1 VREKTT
7 CPCCGHAF
15 VPVSATARRHEE
27 IMAAWGTGA
36 TAAKIAEQFGLARQS
51 VLREVCEARAAGDPR
66 EEIRPDIYPPEDPS
80 RPSDGAAA

>member
-1 VREKTT
+1 MRDKT
-7 CPCCGHAF
+7 
-15 VPVSATARRHEE
+15 TARRHEE

-66 EEIRPDIYPPEDPS
+66 AAYRRPQYANNW
-80 RPSDGAAA
+80 RGGARA